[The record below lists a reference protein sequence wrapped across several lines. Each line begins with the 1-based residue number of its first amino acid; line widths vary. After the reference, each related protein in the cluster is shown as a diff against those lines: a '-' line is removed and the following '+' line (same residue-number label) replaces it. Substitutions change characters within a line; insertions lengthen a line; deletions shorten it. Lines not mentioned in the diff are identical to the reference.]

1 MRITSDE
8 KGRRNAVW
16 PVKERVGSGQ
26 AGRAPG
32 KTSKRPAVPDAMTAI
47 GDIKPKCT
55 CCWIWRYRGW
65 TDRRQIAVGRR
76 GLRMQAHTCELK
88 KDAGEGRIWRWGA
101 ASRRA
106 PVCFIGRLK
115 RGQML

>member
-1 MRITSDE
+1 MASEGTSGVRPGG
-8 KGRRNAVW
+8 K
-16 PVKERVGSGQ
+16 SS
-26 AGRAPG
+26 G

-55 CCWIWRYRGW
+55 CCWIWRYTGW